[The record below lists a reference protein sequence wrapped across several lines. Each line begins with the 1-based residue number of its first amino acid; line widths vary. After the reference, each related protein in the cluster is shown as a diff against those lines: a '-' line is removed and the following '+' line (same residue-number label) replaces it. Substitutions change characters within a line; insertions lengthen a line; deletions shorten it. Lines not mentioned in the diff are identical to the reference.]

1 MVNSECV
8 MMEVMV
14 KFLTLIESDPR
25 ISSVHI
31 SLFVALWKKWVD
43 SGSDAPLSF
52 FRADLVGLCKI
63 ASYNTFHKS
72 IRELHAYG
80 YIRYTPS
87 YNHFLGSLV
96 SFNI

>member
-1 MVNSECV
+1 
-8 MMEVMV
+8 MEILV
-14 KFLTLIESDPR
+14 KFLTLVESDPR
-25 ISSVHI
+25 ISPVHI

-43 SGSDAPLSF
+43 SGSEGPLSF
-52 FRADLVGLCKI
+52 FRKDLADLCKI
-63 ASYNTFHKS
+63 AGTNTFHKS

-96 SFNI
+96 SFN